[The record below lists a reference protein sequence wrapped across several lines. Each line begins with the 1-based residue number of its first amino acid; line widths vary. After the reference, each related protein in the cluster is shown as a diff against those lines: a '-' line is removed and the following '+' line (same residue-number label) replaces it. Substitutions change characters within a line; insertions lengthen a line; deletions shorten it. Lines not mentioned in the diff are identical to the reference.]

1 MRRDGLQVT
10 PENLT
15 VLAPHRALL
24 LPHGSSVCRHRA
36 PCKPSSVIGTSVSL
50 RRIDR
55 ACYQDRCDAHSD
67 TSDDTHSP
75 TRRDAKRSRREPQEG
90 DHTASR
96 SVDHVARSMP
106 ASAWRTPWTVAKPK
120 TPAVAVRWRE
130 RRRSRPH
137 PSFAPTTQP
146 HAEQPNPTNP
156 TTPPNPKST
165 ILKLGPQ
172 SAGAEREMRQSSA
185 VRGEEDAACLC
196 RTLLLREVFF
206 KNLQLSV
213 RSLCCNCLRED

>member
-1 MRRDGLQVT
+1 MHRDGLQVT

-67 TSDDTHSP
+67 TTDDTHSH
-75 TRRDAKRSRREPQEG
+75 TRRAAKRSRREPQEG
-90 DHTASR
+90 VHTASR

-120 TPAVAVRWRE
+120 TPMVAVRWRE

-137 PSFAPTTQP
+137 PSIHDDPTTTQP
-146 HAEQPNPTNP
+146 YAEQPNPQP
-156 TTPPNPKST
+156 TQPNTKQPH
-165 ILKLGPQ
+165 
-172 SAGAEREMRQSSA
+172 
-185 VRGEEDAACLC
+185 
-196 RTLLLREVFF
+196 
-206 KNLQLSV
+206 
-213 RSLCCNCLRED
+213 

>member
-36 PCKPSSVIGTSVSL
+36 PCQPSSVIGTSVSL

-67 TSDDTHSP
+67 TSDDTYSP
-75 TRRDAKRSRREPQEG
+75 TRRDAKRSKREPEEG
-90 DHTASR
+90 VHTASR

-120 TPAVAVRWRE
+120 TPMVAVRWRAAAVE
-130 RRRSRPH
+130 TSPFADDPTSRL
-137 PSFAPTTQP
+137 TTQP
-146 HAEQPNPTNP
+146 GPRQPNPTQ
-156 TTPPNPKST
+156 K
-165 ILKLGPQ
+165 
-172 SAGAEREMRQSSA
+172 AR
-185 VRGEEDAACLC
+185 
-196 RTLLLREVFF
+196 F
-206 KNLQLSV
+206 
-213 RSLCCNCLRED
+213 

>member
-1 MRRDGLQVT
+1 MHRDGLQVT

-24 LPHGSSVCRHRA
+24 LPHGSLAVCRHRA

-67 TSDDTHSP
+67 TSDDTYSP
-75 TRRDAKRSRREPQEG
+75 IRRDAKRSRREPEEG
-90 DHTASR
+90 VHTASR

-120 TPAVAVRWRE
+120 TPMVAVRWRE

-137 PSFAPTTQP
+137 HSRRRPNPARNNPTRPKQGNPTQP
-146 HAEQPNPTNP
+146 TQPNTKQPIS
-156 TTPPNPKST
+156 KHDSEV
-165 ILKLGPQ
+165 GP
-172 SAGAEREMRQSSA
+172 SMSSLA
-185 VRGEEDAACLC
+185 RAHRAQRRPSSHSPSRASDC
-196 RTLLLREVFF
+196 RSPSR
-206 KNLQLSV
+206 LSV
-213 RSLCCNCLRED
+213 NTFSTYSK

>member
-1 MRRDGLQVT
+1 MHRDGLQVT

-24 LPHGSSVCRHRA
+24 LPHGSAVCRHRA

-67 TSDDTHSP
+67 TTDDTHSH
-75 TRRDAKRSRREPQEG
+75 TRRAAKRSRREPQEG
-90 DHTASR
+90 VHTASR

-120 TPAVAVRWRE
+120 TPMVAVRWRE

-137 PSFAPTTQP
+137 PSRRRPNLTRNNPTQP
-146 HAEQPNPTNP
+146 QPNPTRNNP
-156 TTPPNPKST
+156 TEST

-172 SAGAEREMRQSSA
+172 PGVVWARE
-185 VRGEEDAACLC
+185 
-196 RTLLLREVFF
+196 
-206 KNLQLSV
+206 
-213 RSLCCNCLRED
+213 

>member
-1 MRRDGLQVT
+1 MHRDGLQVT

-67 TSDDTHSP
+67 TSDDTYSP
-75 TRRDAKRSRREPQEG
+75 TRRDAKRSRREPEEG
-90 DHTASR
+90 VHTASR

-137 PSFAPTTQP
+137 PSRRRPNLTRNNPTQPGPTTQ
-146 HAEQPNPTNP
+146 
-156 TTPPNPKST
+156 PNPKST
-165 ILKLGPQ
+165 ILLLGPHPIQ
-172 SAGAEREMRQSSA
+172 VS
-185 VRGEEDAACLC
+185 EDAKGNVEMALPAP
-196 RTLLLREVFF
+196 L
-206 KNLQLSV
+206 
-213 RSLCCNCLRED
+213 

>member
-1 MRRDGLQVT
+1 MQSQRRRKATSVRRVLRAARS
-10 PENLT
+10 NLGGT
-15 VLAPHRALL
+15 DRIKADFRNLGEHLWQFSLPIELFSCRTALA
-24 LPHGSSVCRHRA
+24 VCRHRA

-67 TSDDTHSP
+67 TSVDTYSP

-137 PSFAPTTQP
+137 PSRRRPNLTRNRSQP
-146 HAEQPNPTNP
+146 DPTNP
-156 TTPPNPKST
+156 TQQPNPKST

-172 SAGAEREMRQSSA
+172 AVDSGAVDPA
-185 VRGEEDAACLC
+185 
-196 RTLLLREVFF
+196 T
-206 KNLQLSV
+206 
-213 RSLCCNCLRED
+213 

>member
-1 MRRDGLQVT
+1 MHRDGLQVT

-24 LPHGSSVCRHRA
+24 LPHGSSVCRRRA

-67 TSDDTHSP
+67 TSDDTYSP

-120 TPAVAVRWRE
+120 TPAMAVRWRE
-130 RRRSRPH
+130 RRRSSLTLRADDPT
-137 PSFAPTTQP
+137 SLGRNNPTTQLNP
-146 HAEQPNPTNP
+146 TQPNP
-156 TTPPNPKST
+156 S
-165 ILKLGPQ
+165 
-172 SAGAEREMRQSSA
+172 R
-185 VRGEEDAACLC
+185 RGRRPRVGDG
-196 RTLLLREVFF
+196 
-206 KNLQLSV
+206 
-213 RSLCCNCLRED
+213 

>member
-24 LPHGSSVCRHRA
+24 AAALPVCRHRA

-67 TSDDTHSP
+67 TSDDTYSP
-75 TRRDAKRSRREPQEG
+75 TRRDAKRSRREPEEG
-90 DHTASR
+90 VHTASR

-137 PSFAPTTQP
+137 PSRRRPNLTRTTQLVRSD
-146 HAEQPNPTNP
+146 NPTP
-156 TTPPNPKST
+156 
-165 ILKLGPQ
+165 G
-172 SAGAEREMRQSSA
+172 
-185 VRGEEDAACLC
+185 
-196 RTLLLREVFF
+196 
-206 KNLQLSV
+206 LQLHQPK
-213 RSLCCNCLRED
+213 